1 MRVPFS
7 DQYLFSAKE
16 FDSIPAHTIS
26 TCLSCALAGSCTSRL
41 PFCCA
46 SLNSSAMSAGLC
58 TLLVCPCRPDWHAAQ
73 LLLAL
78 VFLGGALRVL
88 LICAIAPSTYL
99 LARTWHAHL
108 SSADM
113 SEDFVIYVQP
123 TLAPGAQMKW
133 PWWSGTTVSKHLIR
147 CAKLFDSAS
156 KCSYGTL
163 QPRIAYST
171 WSASAVRCAA
181 EDHDAVP

>member
-1 MRVPFS
+1 
-7 DQYLFSAKE
+7 
-16 FDSIPAHTIS
+16 
-26 TCLSCALAGSCTSRL
+26 
-41 PFCCA
+41 
-46 SLNSSAMSAGLC
+46 MSAGLC

-88 LICAIAPSTYL
+88 FICAIAPRTHL

-108 SSADM
+108 TSADM

-156 KCSYGTL
+156 KCSYCTL

-171 WSASAVRCAA
+171 WSVTVLSGMQRRIMMLFRDERVRMMAAEAQPHITIQQAKEVHQVRHSAVL
-181 EDHDAVP
+181 HPSI